1 MAVMSRHAATGFRAT
16 RRRTRSPATGR
27 VAAVGV
33 VLCGL
38 LAAAAAARDLILF
51 DDFETGDARFWSSS
65 VPVLPDTVCVPAA
78 EVVEP
83 ANPTVLGDGTPGSV
97 TRAEIQAALDGGG
110 HVSFDLGPLPQ
121 TIVLDAELVITREV
135 VLDGGSLVTLSGGDS
150 TRVLRVIPA
159 WSPADAYTATVQRLR
174 IEHGQA
180 PAAAPFEDSGGAIL
194 APGGGAWQ
202 ATSLAVVGC
211 SFVDNHAVDS
221 AQDSGG
227 GAIYAI
233 GLERLAI
240 AGCNFEGNSGANG
253 GAVYSLGSRQVL
265 ITGSTFHGNAA
276 TGDGGN
282 PGDGGNGGA
291 LGVDGAAR
299 EVRICGSR
307 FLENTANAYGA
318 GFFSVMYDDSSLT
331 ELIATTFEGN
341 RNPGPDQFAGGAY
354 VQGGPF
360 EIRDS
365 TFRANEANGVGGLF
379 LGPQATGELSNC
391 TFTENV
397 ARTSLGGAITVNTSR
412 PVLMVNC
419 TIVDNHAPGEVAFA
433 AGINVDADHALTLR
447 NTVLSGNTAGN
458 LWNPWNIRRTVLDG
472 GGNLQWPPTRP
483 NGQPEPP
490 ATATVVWAEP
500 MLLPCADNGGLT
512 QTMAPDDGSPAI
524 GGGVSGGT
532 PTTDQ
537 RGRLRTPALDVGAY
551 ETP

>member
-1 MAVMSRHAATGFRAT
+1 MDVMSPRAATGFRAT
-16 RRRTRSPATGR
+16 HRPTRQLAAGR

-33 VLCGL
+33 LLGGL
-38 LAAAAAARDLILF
+38 LAAVTAARDLILF
-51 DDFETGDARFWSSS
+51 DDFETGDARFWSLS
-65 VPVLPDTVCVPAA
+65 VPMLPDTVCVPAA
-78 EVVEP
+78 EIVEP
-83 ANPTVLGDGTPGSV
+83 ASPTVLGDGTPGSV
-97 TRAEIQAALDGGG
+97 TRADIQAALDGGG

-135 VLDGGSLVTLSGGDS
+135 VLDGGDLVTLSGQGA

-159 WSPADAYTATVQRLR
+159 WSPADSYTATVQRLR
-174 IEHGQA
+174 IEHGRA

-202 ATSLAVVGC
+202 ATSLVVVGC

-233 GLERLAI
+233 GLERLAL
-240 AGCNFEGNSGANG
+240 AGCSFEGNSGANG
-253 GAVYSLGSRQVL
+253 GAVYSLGSRQVH

-299 EVRICGSR
+299 QVRICGSR
-307 FLENTANAYGA
+307 FIENTANAYGA
-318 GFFSVMYDDSSLT
+318 GFFSVMYDDASLT
-331 ELIATTFEGN
+331 EFVATTFEAN

-354 VQGGPF
+354 LQGGPF

-379 LGPQATGELSNC
+379 LGPAATGDLSNC

-412 PVLMVNC
+412 AVLLVNC
-419 TIVDNHAPGEVAFA
+419 TVVDNRAPGEVAFA

-447 NTVLSGNTAGN
+447 NTIIAGNTAGN

-500 MLLPCADNGGLT
+500 ILLPCADYGGLT

-524 GGGVSGGT
+524 GGGVSGGA

-537 RGRLRTPALDVGAY
+537 RGRLRTPPLEVGAY